1 MKLATAGYL
10 ALLAAAQA
18 LYGQGLEVRLGAG
31 TLRVA
36 APNFHFVEG
45 RPLEQLRNGNSVI
58 FAVQLTL
65 LGDRKTTV
73 IDRTGGRFA
82 MSFDLWEEKFAVT
95 RLGGTRKATSHL
107 AAGAAEAWCLDNV
120 SVSRARLSPSSP
132 FWVRLEV
139 RAEEPNGDTPPE
151 ENAGIN
157 LARMVEF
164 FSRSPHPGESR
175 WLAEGGPFRLA
186 ELK

>member
-18 LYGQGLEVRLGAG
+18 LYGQGVEVRLGPG
-31 TLRVA
+31 TLRVTA
-36 APNFHFVEG
+36 SNFHFLDG
-45 RPLEQLRNGNSVI
+45 RPLEQLRNGNSVV
-58 FAVQLTL
+58 FAVQLSL
-65 LGDRKTTV
+65 LGERKTAV

-95 RLGGTRKATSHL
+95 RLGGVRKATSHL
-107 AAGAAEAWCLDNV
+107 AAAAAEAWCLENL
-120 SVSRARLSPSSP
+120 SVSRVRLSPSSP

-139 RAEEPNGDTPPE
+139 RAEEPGADAPPE

-164 FSRSPHPGESR
+164 FSRSPHPGEPR